1 MKILSVNAGSSS
13 LKFRLYEMPEENL
26 LISGVFERIGIEGSF
41 YTIKYNGEK
50 IKKEVELKNHKD
62 AFNYLVS
69 ELLENKVVTSLEEIK
84 GIGHRAVQGGAS
96 YNKAVFADEEVIN
109 NLREEYNNKDIKGV
123 LEIDNTDYIVPILQ
137 GSDNNYY
144 LNHDAY
150 GNRSGMGSI
159 YLDFRVDIDT
169 SRKLLIYGHNSSNID
184 MPFKILEE
192 FYDKDYY
199 DNHKYV
205 WITTST
211 AKKKYE
217 IFSIYVETKDFS
229 YMDVNFASD
238 KDYLEHITK
247 LKEKSMYDTGVE
259 VNSDDEV
266 LILQTCSTHK
276 DYSNYQRKYLLIILR
291 RV

>member
-1 MKILSVNAGSSS
+1 MNKKKKIILLVICILIVLVVLSLYLYKLKSNKNYYLNVDIEPNNNVNNPIN
-13 LKFRLYEMPEENL
+13 YE
-26 LISGVFERIGIEGSF
+26 
-41 YTIKYNGEK
+41 
-50 IKKEVELKNHKD
+50 D
-62 AFNYLVS
+62 
-69 ELLENKVVTSLEEIK
+69 
-84 GIGHRAVQGGAS
+84 
-96 YNKAVFADEEVIN
+96 VIN
-109 NLREEYNNKDIKGV
+109 NLRKEYNNEDIKGI
-123 LEIDNTDYIVPILQ
+123 LEIDNTDYIVPVLQ
-137 GSDNNYY
+137 GNDNDYY

-159 YLDFRVDIDT
+159 YLDYRVNIDT
-169 SRKLLIYGHNSSNID
+169 SKKLLIYGHNSSNID

-205 WITTST
+205 LLTTST
-211 AKKKYE
+211 TKKRYE
-217 IFSIYVETKDFS
+217 IFSVYVETSDFS

-238 KDYLEHITK
+238 KDYLEHLTK

-259 VNSDDEV
+259 VTSDDEI

-276 DYSNYQRKYLLIILR
+276 DYRNYQKKYLLIILR

>member
-1 MKILSVNAGSSS
+1 MKNKKRVIIYITSTILILSIA
-13 LKFRLYEMPEENL
+13 LML
-26 LISGVFERIGIEGSF
+26 
-41 YTIKYNGEK
+41 
-50 IKKEVELKNHKD
+50 VELPTNKKKD
-62 AFNYLVS
+62 YQLNIDIESNDNITNPINYSDVIT
-69 ELLENKVVTSLEEIK
+69 KV
-84 GIGHRAVQGGAS
+84 
-96 YNKAVFADEEVIN
+96 
-109 NLREEYNNKDIKGV
+109 REEYNNNDIKGI
-123 LEIDNTDYIVPILQ
+123 LEIENTDYIVPVLQ
-137 GSDNNYY
+137 GSDNDYY

-150 GNRSGMGSI
+150 GNSNYMGSI
-159 YLDFRVDIDT
+159 YLDYRVDID
-169 SRKLLIYGHNSSNID
+169 SSKKLLIYGHNSSNID

-229 YMDVNFASD
+229 YMNVNFASD

-259 VNSDDEV
+259 VSSEDEV

>member
-1 MKILSVNAGSSS
+1 MTGEQLKLLTKMKKLITKGNK
-13 LKFRLYEMPEENL
+13 KFINR
-26 LISGVFERIGIEGSF
+26 R
-41 YTIKYNGEK
+41 
-50 IKKEVELKNHKD
+50 D
-62 AFNYLVS
+62 RDYLE
-69 ELLENKVVTSLEEIK
+69 ELLEVGITESLAWQEILTLS
-84 GIGHRAVQGGAS
+84 S
-96 YNKAVFADEEVIN
+96 YNYVPDYKPFYLKSDSSLVFKKEIN
-109 NLREEYNNKDIKGV
+109 GNRVYIKLKIEEYNNKDIKGV

-259 VNSDDEV
+259 VSSEDEV

>member
-1 MKILSVNAGSSS
+1 MKVNIKKILSIFSVFLCLFVITTCSMI
-13 LKFRLYEMPEENL
+13 LYIKNNNSNSYYLNMNIENMDNNESIPIDYGKI
-26 LISGVFERIGIEGSF
+26 ISDVRE
-41 YTIKYNGEK
+41 KYNNDD
-50 IKKEVELKNHKD
+50 V
-62 AFNYLVS
+62 
-69 ELLENKVVTSLEEIK
+69 K
-84 GIGHRAVQGGAS
+84 GI
-96 YNKAVFADEEVIN
+96 
-109 NLREEYNNKDIKGV
+109 
-123 LEIDNTDYIVPILQ
+123 LEIENTDYIVPVMQ
-137 GSDNNYY
+137 SNDNDYY

-150 GNRSGMGSI
+150 GNNNYMGSI
-159 YLDFRVDIDT
+159 YLDYRVSIDS

-259 VNSDDEV
+259 VSSEDEV

>member
-1 MKILSVNAGSSS
+1 MN
-13 LKFRLYEMPEENL
+13 N
-26 LISGVFERIGIEGSF
+26 
-41 YTIKYNGEK
+41 EK
-50 IKKEVELKNHKD
+50 IKT
-62 AFNYLVS
+62 
-69 ELLENKVVTSLEEIK
+69 LLESILIIVFLVLVVGLYRLNNKKEYYLDFDIETNNNVNNPINYEEIINKLRSEYNNNDIK
-84 GIGHRAVQGGAS
+84 GI
-96 YNKAVFADEEVIN
+96 
-109 NLREEYNNKDIKGV
+109 

-137 GSDNNYY
+137 GSDNDYY

-150 GNRSGMGSI
+150 GNRHGMGSI

-199 DNHKYV
+199 DNHKYM

-211 AKKKYE
+211 VKKKYE
-217 IFSIYVETKDFS
+217 IFSVYVETKDYS
-229 YMDVNFASD
+229 YMNVNFVD
-238 KDYLEHITK
+238 DEDYLSHITK
-247 LKEKSMYDTGVE
+247 LREKSMYDTDIE
-259 VNSDDEV
+259 LSSEDEI

-276 DYSNYQRKYLLIILR
+276 DYSNYQKKYLLIILR